1 MEDLTMVYKGANTGH
16 LYTAFYDG
24 SKWRGDDRI
33 AEQPGGI
40 SPRST
45 SSPATAV
52 FNNWLY
58 LVYKGVNTNTL
69 YAAWYDGSKWNGNVR
84 ISSMRGGIAPESNYS
99 PKIAVYK
106 GLLYMVYKGANS
118 STLYMAWFDGTTWF
132 GNKKIGDM
140 PGGIEPK
147 STRNP
152 SLVVFNNKLY
162 IVYKGANTHTLYTAC
177 FDGKQWSGNIRIK
190 GQSGGI
196 SPVSNDTPAAV
207 SYKKKLYII
216 YKSPHNKTLFWAWY
230 DGKRWAGDIRVQ
242 IQVSDLKPESTH
254 SPRAGV
260 YDDKL
265 YIVYKGANTNT
276 LYSAWFDSVYW
287 RGNTRIKHQ
296 PGGISPESNRNPG
309 ISVSAITPTSNADWM
324 RHLPD
329 TVPLSEINIPGSH
342 DAAAINTSIHTPYA
356 CHNHSIIQQLTYGIR
371 LLDVRLQSSRIR
383 TSYSFMTC
391 HGDLGSSAG
400 INTYQTFRSFL
411 GECQFFLRNHSSETI
426 IMSLKIDDWSNTDD
440 KVAALKALEKL
451 LYYFSVVSLKNMPEL
466 GDVRG
471 KIVLLNRINNDITL
485 GAPVRWH
492 DNTNGSYASHDLTR
506 DYAVYVQDRYQ
517 DLPTFGAN
525 GVKWDLVKKGFLKK
539 KRNEV
544 VLNFASATWY
554 GVFGVYIMGE
564 LLAYFGSKSAA
575 ERLPTFGWTLF
586 DYPFNFYHTDTY
598 GPMNVVQLIIDSNT
612 EPRYSAYSK
621 KFKVSHEGHDDL

>member
-1 MEDLTMVYKGANTGH
+1 MEDLTIVYKGANTGH

-45 SSPATAV
+45 SSPGTAV

-58 LVYKGVNTNTL
+58 LVYKGVNTNAL
-69 YAAWYDGSKWNGNVR
+69 YAAWYDGNKWNGNVR

-106 GLLYMVYKGANS
+106 GLLYMVYKSANS
-118 STLYMAWFDGTTWF
+118 STLYLAWFDGTTWF

-207 SYKKKLYII
+207 SYKKKL
-216 YKSPHNKTLFWAWY
+216 F
-230 DGKRWAGDIRVQ
+230 
-242 IQVSDLKPESTH
+242 
-254 SPRAGV
+254 
-260 YDDKL
+260 
-265 YIVYKGANTNT
+265 
-276 LYSAWFDSVYW
+276 
-287 RGNTRIKHQ
+287 
-296 PGGISPESNRNPG
+296 
-309 ISVSAITPTSNADWM
+309 
-324 RHLPD
+324 
-329 TVPLSEINIPGSH
+329 
-342 DAAAINTSIHTPYA
+342 
-356 CHNHSIIQQLTYGIR
+356 TYGIR

-471 KIVLLNRINNDITL
+471 KIVLLNRINNDIAL

-525 GVKWDLVKKGFLKK
+525 GVKWELVKKAFLKK

-586 DYPFNFYHTDTY
+586 DYPFNFYDTDTY